1 MYFCAWSVVWIDI
14 KEFFPLKLSFLV
26 FFCFFFLGG
35 YLTFAGQHD
44 VGAEL

>member
-1 MYFCAWSVVWIDI
+1 MLGVLFGLIL
-14 KEFFPLKLSFLV
+14 KNFPPQTEFFLV
-26 FFCFFFLGG
+26 FFGVFLGG

>member
-1 MYFCAWSVVWIDI
+1 MLGVLFGLIL
-14 KEFFPLKLSFLV
+14 KNFPPQTEFFFFLFV
-26 FFCFFFLGG
+26 FLGG

>member
-1 MYFCAWSVVWIDI
+1 MLGVLFGLIL
-14 KEFFPLKLSFLV
+14 KNFPPQTE
-26 FFCFFFLGG
+26 FFCFFVLGG

>member
-1 MYFCAWSVVWIDI
+1 MLGVLFGLIL
-14 KEFFPLKLSFLV
+14 KNFPPQTEFFWFFLG
-26 FFCFFFLGG
+26 FFLGG